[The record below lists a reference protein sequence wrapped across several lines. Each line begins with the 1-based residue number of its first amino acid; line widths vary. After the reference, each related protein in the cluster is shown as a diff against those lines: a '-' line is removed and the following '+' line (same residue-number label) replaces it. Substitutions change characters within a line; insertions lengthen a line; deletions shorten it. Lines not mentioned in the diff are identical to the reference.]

1 MSARLLTTML
11 CHYTCWWHKC
21 ISKITDDNT
30 VSVRLPIDPK
40 AFGLVKPF
48 RTLSRTHRY
57 KKNEFYPFHKYVP
70 FFLYIYLTKKNI
82 MEGTENQTQKTTFK
96 FKYFLILFVLG
107 WILISIGGLGKI
119 NSEPWGGSLI
129 NTGFVI
135 QIVAGILAVWK
146 LFLVK
151 NVKDIFSE

>member
-1 MSARLLTTML
+1 
-11 CHYTCWWHKC
+11 
-21 ISKITDDNT
+21 
-30 VSVRLPIDPK
+30 
-40 AFGLVKPF
+40 
-48 RTLSRTHRY
+48 
-57 KKNEFYPFHKYVP
+57 
-70 FFLYIYLTKKNI
+70 

-96 FKYFLILFVLG
+96 FKYILILFVLG